1 MEPKQRLSLEQVKE
15 TTEYKK
21 LTPKQQLFVATY
33 IAGGLAD
40 GNYDAV
46 HATRTAYPCRS
57 EEVARIM
64 SYAIMANI
72 RIIAVLN
79 RHFGAEPIEEFL
91 VLLDRAINNKRIT
104 IAQVNALKLKC
115 DILGYANRLPGIKY
129 ATGVIP
135 EDILEASRKER
146 KAKKDAQKDARP
158 PKAPKADSD
167 YNFRPGK

>member
-1 MEPKQRLSLEQVKE
+1 MEPKQRLSLDQLKE
-15 TTEYKK
+15 TPEYKK

-33 IAGGLAD
+33 VAGGLAD

-46 HATRTAYPCRS
+46 LATRTAYPCRS

-72 RIIAVLN
+72 RIVAILN

-91 VLLDRAINNKRIT
+91 VLLDRAINNKKIT

-115 DILGYANRLPGIKY
+115 DILGYANRLPGMKY
-129 ATGVIP
+129 AMGVIP
-135 EDILEASRKER
+135 EDVLENSRKAR
-146 KAKKDAQKDARP
+146 KAKKDEQKDARP
-158 PKAPKADSD
+158 SKPPKADAD
-167 YNFRPGK
+167 YNFKK

>member
-1 MEPKQRLSLEQVKE
+1 MEPKQRLSLEQLKE
-15 TTEYKK
+15 TPEYKR

-33 IAGGLAD
+33 VAGGLSD

-46 HATRTAYPCRS
+46 LATRTAYPCRS

-91 VLLDRAINNKRIT
+91 ALLDRAINNKRIT

-115 DILGYANRLPGIKY
+115 DILGLANRLPGFKSPI
-129 ATGVIP
+129 GVIP
-135 EDILEASRKER
+135 EDVLEASRKER
-146 KAKKDAQKDARP
+146 KTKKDAQKDARP

-167 YNFRPGK
+167 YNFKK